1 MGKLKVHLI
10 LFLVML
16 FYAVTFSIAK
26 DVMPTYINGE
36 VFTFY
41 RIGGALILFW
51 LLSPFEKKILP
62 NNKLTKIEKKDVLP
76 LIIASVFGVAY
87 NMFMFFKGLEFTHPI
102 NGAVLMLN
110 TPIFV
115 LIFALF
121 LKEEKL
127 TVKKVVGI
135 LMAAGGALML
145 MFGKQIN
152 FSELTLKGDILVTV
166 NAIFYAFYLV
176 YVRKLLTKYTVVTV
190 SKWTF
195 LFGLFLVAPL
205 IMKDVL
211 AVNHLSFPKHI
222 IGEII
227 FVVVCTTFLAYLL
240 NTWAIEKAGSVLVGT
255 YIYLQLVLAGA
266 IAIFW
271 GTDVFTWV
279 KLVAGVIVL
288 IGVFLTSDK
297 QQELLKNQIAKRRN
311 MT

>member
-1 MGKLKVHLI
+1 MSKIKVHLI

-16 FYAVTFSIAK
+16 FYAITFSIAK

-41 RIGGALILFW
+41 RIGGAMILFW
-51 LLSPFEKKILP
+51 MLSPFDQNVLPSKKLQ
-62 NNKLTKIEKKDVLP
+62 KIERMDFIP
-76 LIIASVFGVAY
+76 LVIASVFGVAY
-87 NMFMFFKGLEFTHPI
+87 NMFMFFKGLEYTNPI

-127 TVKKVVGI
+127 SFKKVLGI

-145 MFGKQIN
+145 MFGKEIS
-152 FSELTLKGDILVTV
+152 FTDTTIKGDILVTV

-176 YVRKLLTKYTVVTV
+176 YVRKLLAKYTVVTV

-195 LFGLFLVAPL
+195 LFGLFLVSPL
-205 IMKDVL
+205 ILKDVL
-211 AVNHLSFPKHI
+211 AVNNFSFPAYI

-227 FVVVCTTFLAYLL
+227 FVVFCTTFLAYLL

-255 YIYLQLVLAGA
+255 YIYLQPVLAGI
-266 IAIFW
+266 IAILW
-271 GTDVFTWV
+271 GTDSLTWSKVIAGIIVFV
-279 KLVAGVIVL
+279 
-288 IGVFLTSDK
+288 GVFLTSDK
-297 QQELLKNQIAKRRN
+297 QQELLRKSIEKSGK
-311 MT
+311 

>member
-1 MGKLKVHLI
+1 
-10 LFLVML
+10 ML
-16 FYAVTFSIAK
+16 FYAITFSIAK

-41 RIGGALILFW
+41 RIGGAMILFW
-51 LLSPFEKKILP
+51 MLSPFEQNVLPSKKLQ
-62 NNKLTKIEKKDVLP
+62 KIERMDFIP
-76 LIIASVFGVAY
+76 LVIASVFGVAY
-87 NMFMFFKGLEFTHPI
+87 NMFMFFKGLEYTNPI

-127 TVKKVVGI
+127 SFKKVLGI

-145 MFGKQIN
+145 MFGKEIS
-152 FSELTLKGDILVTV
+152 FTDTTIKGDILVTV

-176 YVRKLLTKYTVVTV
+176 YVRKLLAKYTVVTV

-195 LFGLFLVAPL
+195 LFGLFLVSPL
-205 IMKDVL
+205 ILKDVL
-211 AVNHLSFPKHI
+211 AVNNFSFPAYI

-227 FVVVCTTFLAYLL
+227 FVVFCTTFLAYLL

-255 YIYLQLVLAGA
+255 YIYLQPVLAGI
-266 IAIFW
+266 IAILW
-271 GTDVFTWV
+271 GTDSLTWSKVIAGIIVFV
-279 KLVAGVIVL
+279 
-288 IGVFLTSDK
+288 GVFLTSDK
-297 QQELLKNQIAKRRN
+297 QQELLRKSIEKSGK
-311 MT
+311 

>member
-1 MGKLKVHLI
+1 
-10 LFLVML
+10 
-16 FYAVTFSIAK
+16 
-26 DVMPTYINGE
+26 
-36 VFTFY
+36 
-41 RIGGALILFW
+41 
-51 LLSPFEKKILP
+51 
-62 NNKLTKIEKKDVLP
+62 
-76 LIIASVFGVAY
+76 
-87 NMFMFFKGLEFTHPI
+87 
-102 NGAVLMLN
+102 
-110 TPIFV
+110 
-115 LIFALF
+115 
-121 LKEEKL
+121 
-127 TVKKVVGI
+127 
-135 LMAAGGALML
+135 
-145 MFGKQIN
+145 
-152 FSELTLKGDILVTV
+152 
-166 NAIFYAFYLV
+166 V

-255 YIYLQLVLAGA
+255 YIYLQPVLAGA

-297 QQELLKNQIAKRRN
+297 QQELFKNQIAKRRN

>member
-1 MGKLKVHLI
+1 MSKIKVHLI

-16 FYAVTFSIAK
+16 FYAITFSIAK

-41 RIGGALILFW
+41 RIGGAMILFW
-51 LLSPFEKKILP
+51 MLSPFEQNVLPSKKLQ
-62 NNKLTKIEKKDVLP
+62 KIERMDFIP
-76 LIIASVFGVAY
+76 LVIASVFGVAY
-87 NMFMFFKGLEFTHPI
+87 NMFMFFKGLEYTNPI

-127 TVKKVVGI
+127 SFKKVLGI

-145 MFGKQIN
+145 MFGKEIS
-152 FSELTLKGDILVTV
+152 FTDTTIKGDILVTV

-176 YVRKLLTKYTVVTV
+176 YVRKLLAKYTVVTV

-195 LFGLFLVAPL
+195 LFGLFLVSPL
-205 IMKDVL
+205 ILKDVL
-211 AVNHLSFPKHI
+211 AVNNFSFPAYI

-227 FVVVCTTFLAYLL
+227 FVVFCTTFLAYLL

-255 YIYLQLVLAGA
+255 YIYLQPVLAGI
-266 IAIFW
+266 IAILW
-271 GTDVFTWV
+271 GTDSLTWSKVIAGIIVFV
-279 KLVAGVIVL
+279 
-288 IGVFLTSDK
+288 GVFLTSDK
-297 QQELLKNQIAKRRN
+297 QQELLRKSIEKSGK
-311 MT
+311 